1 MTSHFFAPY
10 VLRPSRLIWNTLMD
24 NIFINSVEYLSHS
37 GDLTIQIV
45 DHLFQFVLLEGFFK
59 DILPKKIKLY
69 ERNFKNFVDR
79 EFIEALCNINW
90 DEILLIHENDP
101 NISLNNLHCH
111 INFILDEFAPF
122 KKLSKK
128 ELKLKSKPW
137 INNLILI
144 EINKCDMLLHKYSKM
159 KYRDNETAKSIY
171 DEYKIIRNKVT
182 KLKRDGRVEYYHRFF
197 DENKRKSLA
206 IWKGI
211 RSMVNINSTT
221 RKYIKLLD
229 EKDKNVCDPNKIAE
243 LLNKY
248 FASVGN
254 NIDKKIPRSLK
265 HFKEFMT
272 LTASHD
278 GGSQVWLEMFL
289 ALPLPFAFK

>member
-1 MTSHFFAPY
+1 M
-10 VLRPSRLIWNTLMD
+10 
-24 NIFINSVEYLSHS
+24 
-37 GDLTIQIV
+37 
-45 DHLFQFVLLEGFFK
+45 
-59 DILPKKIKLY
+59 
-69 ERNFKNFVDR
+69 
-79 EFIEALCNINW
+79 CNINW
-90 DEILLIHENDP
+90 DEILLIHENVP

-144 EINKCDMLLHKYSKM
+144 EINKRDKLLRKYSKM

-182 KLKRDGRVEYYHRFF
+182 KLKRDSRVEYYHRFF

-211 RSMVNINSTT
+211 RSIVNVNSTT
-221 RKYIKLLD
+221 RKDIKLLD
-229 EKDKNVCDPNKIAE
+229 EKGKNVCDPNKIAE

-254 NIDKKIPRSLK
+254 NIGKKIPRSLK
-265 HFKEFMT
+265 HFKDFMT
-272 LTASHD
+272 KIKVNKTFFLKACT
-278 GGSQVWLEMFL
+278 SQEIFDIIL
-289 ALPLPFAFK
+289 ALDLKKSLGPNSIPMYVLKVANSFFSNKLSDIINLSFLTFPDLC

>member
-1 MTSHFFAPY
+1 M
-10 VLRPSRLIWNTLMD
+10 
-24 NIFINSVEYLSHS
+24 
-37 GDLTIQIV
+37 
-45 DHLFQFVLLEGFFK
+45 FFK
-59 DILPKKIKLY
+59 DLLPKKIKLY

-79 EFIEALCNINW
+79 EFNEALCNINW

-101 NISLNNLHCH
+101 NILNNLHCH
-111 INFILDEFAPF
+111 INFNLDEFAPV

-144 EINKCDMLLHKYSKM
+144 EINKRNMLLRKYSKI

-182 KLKRDGRVEYYHRFF
+182 KLKRDEYYHRFF

-211 RSMVNINSTT
+211 RSIVNVNSTT
-221 RKYIKLLD
+221 RKDIKLLD
-229 EKDKNVCDPNKIAE
+229 EKGKNVCDPNKITE
-243 LLNKY
+243 LY
-248 FASVGN
+248 
-254 NIDKKIPRSLK
+254 
-265 HFKEFMT
+265 T
-272 LTASHD
+272 
-278 GGSQVWLEMFL
+278 
-289 ALPLPFAFK
+289 